1 VSPITA
7 IIYYLCRLTGNHLP
21 TVAIFYRDTSR
32 TICQVQSSLNLIMLL
47 ATILSRQ
54 RCRTYLARSTKR
66 PVNHL
71 PNINTLKKKPASPS
85 LSQLYPNP
93 HPQPNA
99 PSSRSPDHTFARAQ
113 PTWDETSARTTATP
127 IRRPD
132 HQKKFNP
139 SHSTMNRGEERT
151 AKRDGLAGNRT
162 PDHSH
167 AKGVL
172 YH

>member
-1 VSPITA
+1 M
-7 IIYYLCRLTGNHLP
+7 IYYHCRLTGFRLP
-21 TVAIFYRDTSR
+21 PVTIFYRDTYR
-32 TICQVQSSLNLIMLL
+32 TICQVQSSRNPTMLL

-54 RCRTYLARSTKR
+54 RCRTYLARSTQR

-71 PNINTLKKKPASPS
+71 PPPTTPIQTPSKKKPASHS
-85 LSQLYPNP
+85 LSQFYSNP

-99 PSSRSPDHTFARAQ
+99 PSSRSPDHMFARAQ

-127 IRRPD
+127 LRRPG
-132 HQKKFNP
+132 HQKIQPTHNTIE
-139 SHSTMNRGEERT
+139 HSAERT